1 MVTPASL
8 VFDIFAVDRASA
20 VFSRV
25 GAAATLA
32 GTESETGMARV
43 GAAATKIAAGIS
55 IAVAAAGVLSVKM
68 AADFQTSS
76 NLLVTSA
83 GESANALEA
92 DRKGLL
98 AMAGEVGVSATK
110 LSEAL
115 YIINSAGIHSADG
128 LNVLRAA
135 AQGAAAEGAS
145 VETVANALTTALVA
159 YHLPAT
165 EATHVTNEFVA
176 IVSRGKVRMEDLAG
190 AISTVLPVAS
200 AAHISF
206 AEVGGALATMTAQ
219 GTDASQAT
227 TYLRQT
233 IGGLLNPTTKSR
245 NELKG
250 LGIDTL
256 DLQKHLSERGLT
268 GTIQVVSDAIKSR
281 LGPDGFAVVLDT
293 LKKAGGQTDNFQA
306 ALTNLPPALQSTV
319 GATATVVGGVRT
331 MMGILQ
337 LSGDNMPAFVANVAA
352 VAEANRNASP
362 QVAGFER
369 VQASLNFQ
377 MGRFRE
383 GMGAAAIDL
392 GTKLLPAATAVFGY
406 LAEHKTTIEVIV
418 VAIAALAISITAYQ
432 VALKAVAVWEAAWN
446 LALLASNTLI
456 ANRIGLM
463 GLEVA
468 AALRLAAANTG
479 LAGSMA
485 RVTLAAAGSVGG
497 LAAFATRATIVGGVL
512 YELNKHTDD
521 MAMALGAKFS
531 PGVERLTKS
540 LTEAANSG
548 AAPKMTADIE
558 KLGKQVKDASKSLTN
573 ADWNPLSADWW
584 TGAAGRINSAQKSLK
599 DLDTAFVGLVS
610 SGHADQAKAAFDQL
624 TVAAGKN
631 GKSIDDVKK
640 LLPGY
645 TTTLSQ
651 TTTQV
656 NGLATGEE
664 NAAGQADTLKGAQDK
679 LREAQDKLSS
689 ALQTSIDKFTI
700 LNGGALS
707 AESIAEDLTRKTDA
721 LSASVKNNGTS
732 LDVNTVAGVGNRQT
746 VIDLMKTQNDKIVAD
761 FKSNES
767 TRGSGAALDIMSGQ
781 VDTNR
786 TRLLALMKQAGFTQ
800 AQAKTMA
807 DQFLL
812 TPEQIVTLFNTPG
825 LTDAQ
830 QQVDNLGN
838 KIDGLPKVTDLA
850 IRLSYA
856 NGPADNPLFPGKVNF
871 ASGGPITGKGT
882 GTSDSVPI
890 WASHGE
896 HMWTAAEVSAAGGHQ
911 AMIDMRRAVRGMAA
925 GGPVLEVNTV
935 AQGYNSVAIQNGI
948 LDNLNSTA
956 DIIRKHAQASFNQ
969 QASAAGGA
977 GGAARWAPLVAMVA
991 AMLGLPASVI
1001 PGVLAMIN
1009 SESGGNPNSIN
1020 LVDSNAAAGHPS
1032 RGLLQTIPSTF
1043 ATYRNPSL
1051 PNNIVDPLANI
1062 YAGMNY
1068 ALNNYGLGM
1077 LMSGG
1082 RHTSGGGYLG
1092 YESGTDWVPRTG
1104 PAILHEGEAVLSRQE
1119 NSRRGPTVN
1128 MSGQFFSY
1136 DPTELAVAQERKLR
1150 DAMAL
1155 EGLSR

>member
-1 MVTPASL
+1 MPTPASL

-55 IAVAAAGVLSVKM
+55 IAVVAAGVLAVKM

-98 AMAGEVGVSATK
+98 AMAGEVGVSAVK

-115 YIINSAGIHSADG
+115 YIINSAGVHGAEG

-159 YHLPAT
+159 YHLPAS
-165 EATHVTNEFVA
+165 EATHVTDEFVA
-176 IVSRGKVRMEDLAG
+176 IVSRGKVRMDDLAG
-190 AISTVLPVAS
+190 AISYVLPVAS
-200 AAHISF
+200 AAHVSF

-219 GTDASQAT
+219 GTSADQAT

-233 IGGLLNPTTKSR
+233 IGGLLNPTTKAR
-245 NELKG
+245 NELLG
-250 LGIDTL
+250 LGIDSL

-268 GTIQVVSDAIKSR
+268 GTIKVVSDAIKSR
-281 LGPDGFAVVLDT
+281 LGPDGFAVVLDS
-293 LKKAGGQTDNFQA
+293 LKKAGGQTDKFQA

-319 GATATVVGGVRT
+319 GATASVVGGVRT

-352 VAEANRNASP
+352 VADANKNASP

-377 MGRFRE
+377 IGRFRE
-383 GMGAAAIDL
+383 GMGAAATDL

-406 LAEHKTTIEVIV
+406 LAGHKTTIEVIV
-418 VAIAALAISITAYQ
+418 VSIAALAVAITTYQ
-432 VALKAVAVWEAAWN
+432 IALKAVAVWEAAWN
-446 LALLASNTLI
+446 LAMLAGNTTI
-456 ANRIGLM
+456 GIRIGLM
-463 GLEVA
+463 GLEAV
-468 AALRLAAANTG
+468 AALRSAAANTG

-485 RVTLAAAGSVGG
+485 RVTLAAGGSVGT

-521 MAMALGAKFS
+521 MALALGAHFS

-548 AAPKMTADIE
+548 AAPKMTADME
-558 KLGKQVKDASKSLTN
+558 KLGWQAKMAAKSLTN
-573 ADWNPLSADWW
+573 ADWNPLSSSWW
-584 TGAAGRINSAQKSLK
+584 KQQSGQINAAQHSFK
-599 DLDTAFVGLVS
+599 DLDQAFVGLVS

-624 TVAAGKN
+624 TVAARNN
-631 GKSIDDVKK
+631 GRSVDDVRK

-651 TTTQV
+651 STAQV
-656 NGLATGEE
+656 NGLATGEG
-664 NAAGQADTLKGAQDK
+664 NAAAQAETLKGAQDK
-679 LREAQDKLSS
+679 LRDAQDKLSS
-689 ALQTSIDKFTI
+689 ALQSSIDKFTV

-721 LSASVKNNGTS
+721 LSASVKSNGTS
-732 LDVNTVAGVGNRQT
+732 LDINTAAGVGNRQT
-746 VIDLMKTQNDKIVAD
+746 IVDLMKTQNDKIAAD
-761 FKSNES
+761 FKSNQS
-767 TRGSGAALDIMSGQ
+767 TQGVGAALDIMSGQ

-786 TRLLALMKQAGFTQ
+786 TRLIAVMTQSGFTQ
-800 AQAKTMA
+800 AQAKSMA

-812 TPEQIVTLFNTPG
+812 TPEQILTQFNTPG

-830 QQVDNLGN
+830 QQIQNLGLDIN
-838 KIDGLPKVTDLA
+838 GLPKLTDLA
-850 IRLSYA
+850 ISLSYA

-871 ASGGPITGKGT
+871 ASGGPITGRGT

-925 GGPVLEVNTV
+925 GGPVLEVNTT

-948 LDNLNSTA
+948 FANLNSTA
-956 DIIRKHAQASFNQ
+956 NVIRQHAQASFNQ
-969 QASAAGGA
+969 QAAASGGA

-991 AMLGLPASVI
+991 AMLGIPASVV

-1009 SESGGNPNSIN
+1009 AESGGNPNAIN
-1020 LVDSNAAAGHPS
+1020 LTDSNAAAGHPS
-1032 RGLLQTIPSTF
+1032 RGLMQTIPGTF

-1051 PNNIVDPLANI
+1051 SNNIVDPLANI

-1082 RHTSGGGYLG
+1082 RHGSGGGYLG
-1092 YESGTDWVPRTG
+1092 YETGTDWVPRTG
-1104 PAILHEGEAVLSRQE
+1104 PAILHQGEAVLSRQE
-1119 NSRRGPTVN
+1119 NARRGPTVN
-1128 MSGQFFSY
+1128 MSGQFYAY
-1136 DPTELAVAQERKLR
+1136 DPTQLAEAQERKLR